1 MANIDITQDEVVELR
16 TRINIINVA
25 YDKLNKQ
32 RFACKQLEEDFQD
45 FFKGMVAEKGG
56 DPELQYTLDLDNAQ
70 LIEFQQPE
78 ENNEA
83 EEVTE

>member
-1 MANIDITQDEVVELR
+1 MANIDISNDQVVELR
-16 TRINIINVA
+16 TRINIINVS

-32 RFACKQLEEDFQD
+32 RFACKQLEDDFQE
-45 FFKGMVAEKGG
+45 FFKALVESKGG

-70 LIEFQQPE
+70 LIEFQE
-78 ENNEA
+78 EEKETT